1 MENKTKEIHVK
12 IVIDNLEEI
21 KKEIEELGRVASGKA
36 IPGEKLN
43 VKASKEYESVKINV
57 VRASDI
63 AILDNQV
70 KSLHQLMKKKI
81 NSSCVDEESKFI
93 LSLFLDRII
102 VAANTLGVACALNDL
117 NKRNKDKMMS

>member
-1 MENKTKEIHVK
+1 MENKTKEVHVK

-36 IPGEKLN
+36 ILDVKVN
-43 VKASKEYESVKINV
+43 VEPSKEDESVKINV

-63 AILDNQV
+63 IKIDNNL
-70 KSLHQLMKKKI
+70 KALCRCMKRRI
-81 NSSCVDEESKFI
+81 NSSCPDEESKFI
-93 LSLFLDRII
+93 LSFYLDRII
-102 VAANTLGVACALNDL
+102 CTANALGVMCATNDL

>member
-102 VAANTLGVACALNDL
+102 CAANALGVMCATKNL
-117 NKRNKDKMMS
+117 NKRDKDKMMS

>member
-43 VKASKEYESVKINV
+43 VKALKEDESVKINV

-63 AILDNQV
+63 SKIDNNL
-70 KSLHQLMKKKI
+70 KALCRCMKRRI
-81 NSSCVDEESKFI
+81 NSSCPDKESKFI
-93 LSLFLDRII
+93 LSFYLDRII
-102 VAANTLGVACALNDL
+102 CAANALDVMCATKDL
-117 NKRNKDKMMS
+117 NKRDKDKTMS

>member
-36 IPGEKLN
+36 MPGEKLN
-43 VKASKEYESVKINV
+43 VKASKEYESVKINIV
-57 VRASDI
+57 KASDI
-63 AILDNQV
+63 AKLDDQV
-70 KSLHQLMKKKI
+70 KSLHQYMNKKI
-81 NSSCVDEESKFI
+81 NSSCLDEKSKFM
-93 LSLFLDRII
+93 LSLSIDRII
-102 VAANTLGVACALNDL
+102 CAANALGVMCATKNL

>member
-36 IPGEKLN
+36 MPGEKLN

-63 AILDNQV
+63 ARLDNQV
-70 KSLHQLMKKKI
+70 KSLNQLMKKKI

-93 LSLFLDRII
+93 LSLYLDRII
-102 VAANTLGVACALNDL
+102 VAANALGAACALNDL
-117 NKRNKDKMMS
+117 NKRNKDKMMR